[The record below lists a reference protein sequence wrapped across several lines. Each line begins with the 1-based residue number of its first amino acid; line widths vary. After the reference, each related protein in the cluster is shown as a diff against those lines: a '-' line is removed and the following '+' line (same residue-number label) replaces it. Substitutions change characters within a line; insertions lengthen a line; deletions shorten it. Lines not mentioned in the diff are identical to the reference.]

1 MERGRTAGPS
11 PSGEHPG
18 PSGERGPFGERN
30 SIEEQGPA
38 HRPAPAENRGPAED
52 SPSRTAEDAPAPSRT
67 GAGGTPPGPPAGT
80 DSGRSAGN
88 PIARVL
94 VVLLTA
100 TVVVLGGAGAVDAIR
115 QGAQAGDS
123 DKTAWA
129 RNRQSQMET
138 IRAQL
143 DAEVPPGSRIYLGN
157 NRNDLWY
164 QRVLEFAAMDGIIVV
179 SRHEQADFTLSV
191 EAVPRSVSPAGVRL
205 VATRD
210 R

>member
-1 MERGRTAGPS
+1 MTERGRTADPS

-18 PSGERGPFGERN
+18 PSGGRSPFGEQN
-30 SIEEQGPA
+30 SIEEQSPAERPGPTERPGPA
-38 HRPAPAENRGPAED
+38 ERPSPVED
-52 SPSRTAEDAPAPSRT
+52 SPSRTAPDAPEPSRA
-67 GAGGTPPGPPAGT
+67 GAGGT

-88 PIARVL
+88 PVARVL

-100 TVVVLGGAGAVDAIR
+100 TVVVLGGAGAVDATR

-123 DKTAWA
+123 DRTAQA
-129 RNRQSQMET
+129 RDRRSQMET

-143 DAEVPPGSRIYLGN
+143 DAAVPPGSRIYLGN
-157 NRNDLWY
+157 NRSDLWY
-164 QRVLEFAAMDGIIVV
+164 QRILEFAAMDGIIVV
-179 SRHEQADFTLSV
+179 SQREQADFTLSV
-191 EAVPRSVSPAGVRL
+191 TSVPRSVSPSGVRL